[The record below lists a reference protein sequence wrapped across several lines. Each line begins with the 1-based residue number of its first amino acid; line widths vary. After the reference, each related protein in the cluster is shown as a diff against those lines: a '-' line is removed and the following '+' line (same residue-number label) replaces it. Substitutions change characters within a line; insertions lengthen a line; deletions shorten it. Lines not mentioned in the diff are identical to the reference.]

1 MDTKRINDITVKP
14 VISHS
19 HENKKSIRG
28 YDYVPEL
35 YANVCFLARKNSGK
49 TTTLYRILE
58 NSTKKGQNCY
68 IFCSTINIDPTYKKM
83 IKMLTKKGVNV
94 KQFDNFVT
102 DDGINVINEIVNM
115 IQRPDDED
123 IDPEPESIQDLKPP
137 FIVDNTMQKKIDNM
151 NKPKKKAK
159 KIKPKKDNKDLVAD
173 NIFIFDDLATAMR
186 HDSITRLLV
195 KNRHLK
201 SRCFI
206 SIHYPSQLSPSSLR
220 MIDQW
225 FLYPQIDR
233 DKIDELGYKIGTS
246 FSSDTKKNSKLWD
259 MYSDATCKKYNCLN
273 IDMKNMIFKKNFNEC
288 YSI

>member
-1 MDTKRINDITVKP
+1 MQTTRINNITVKP

-28 YDYVPEL
+28 YDYIQEL
-35 YANVCFLARKNSGK
+35 YANVCFLARKASGK

-68 IFCSTINIDPTYKKM
+68 IFASTINIDPTYKKM

-94 KQFDNFVT
+94 KQFDNFIT
-102 DDGINVINEIVNM
+102 DDGLNIIDEIVNM
-115 IQRPDDED
+115 IQRPDEN
-123 IDPEPESIQDLKPP
+123 IQEPETVEDLPRT
-137 FIVDNTMQKKIDNM
+137 FILDDDMRQKIKNM
-151 NKPKKKAK
+151 NKPKKDKPK
-159 KIKPKKDNKDLVAD
+159 KDKPKKDNKDLVAE

-201 SRCFI
+201 SRCYI
-206 SIHYPSQLSPSSLR
+206 SIHYPSQLTPSSLR

-225 FLYPQIDR
+225 FLYPNIDR
-233 DKIDELGYKIGTS
+233 DKIDELGFKIGTS
-246 FSSDTKKNSKLWD
+246 FSSDNKKESKLWE
-259 MYSDATCKKYNCLN
+259 MYKDATCKKYNCLN